1 MFGCS
6 DGSKCLV
13 ALQSHNKRFVSA
25 EENGKANA
33 NSEKYQ
39 NSEVFEVTF
48 HGPNKVNLK
57 GYHKKY
63 LYSKSDGTVN
73 ADGTNTNYIGYY
85 WTVEYKGKDGF
96 AFKSYLG
103 KYLVAETNGVLNANG
118 NNAGLWESFKV
129 IKVKGRPN
137 KIKLLMDLI
146 FGCIFKAIKIKVQAV
161 LCLLFFE
168 IVEK

>member
-1 MFGCS
+1 MRSYVSDIEILFGCS

-25 EENGKANA
+25 EENGNANA

-48 HGPNKVNLK
+48 HGPNKVILN

-63 LYSKSDGTVN
+63 LFSQSDGRVY
-73 ADGTNTNYIGYY
+73 AAGTTTNWIGKY

-96 AFKSYLG
+96 AFKSHWG
-103 KYLVAETNGVLNANG
+103 KYLVAETNGALNANR
-118 NNAGLWESFKV
+118 NNAGLWEFFKV
-129 IKVKGRPN
+129 IKIQGRSN
-137 KIKLLMDLI
+137 KIH
-146 FGCIFKAIKIKVQAV
+146 Q
-161 LCLLFFE
+161 
-168 IVEK
+168 